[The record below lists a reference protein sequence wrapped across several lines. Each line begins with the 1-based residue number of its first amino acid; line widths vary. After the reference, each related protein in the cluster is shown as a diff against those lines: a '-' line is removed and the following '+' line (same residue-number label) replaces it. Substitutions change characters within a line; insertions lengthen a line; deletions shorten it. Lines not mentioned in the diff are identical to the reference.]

1 MIIAIIMITSFP
13 YVDSYAAGDIVL
25 RYFAIERNISH
36 FTENDFNFSYDHYL
50 YINGITADTDVT
62 AGDNYLI
69 AQVMKGDGS
78 WTGANFSDNMSD
90 AFLNILA
97 SSVTHSHV
105 ADDGYV
111 DFYGIEVPDVKV
123 NNQIMYE
130 NIYYII
136 CTSNGGYSPSLYI
149 HALYIPDGTKCFLE
163 QGRIMC
169 DHNNVYISTY
179 EYKYTEKEVYD
190 DQDNLI
196 QLFYQFNQKTLI
208 NNSTN
213 QIYTTYDFNQDNI
226 VDLYQMYPNF
236 NSWLYSDIPVYYA
249 YQSNYTLSYSD
260 YLNQSPYF
268 YGDYNGRGGT
278 SNSVGKYVLSGEDD
292 TGFIIDRRP
301 TAQINGPNSPDD
313 PTDPI
318 DHSLGVL
325 EGSFNNLIVGNSVNY
340 QYLFTNFVLNN
351 YTKNMKNNINLKLN
365 YRVTFE
371 GYANGEYFNV
381 DNNFYDTNG
390 FYDSY
395 NIYNSNYIQID
406 LDEVLKNIR
415 GETDNSG
422 LLSVINTLPAFNGVN
437 FQPPTLS
444 MYDTLNL
451 YINNDLINES
461 IVHQEINT
469 TIWQDIVNSADSVA
483 QKIFGQTPT
492 FIDKNANVQILNC
505 TLYIT
510 QFLEDKSTNKTSES
524 NIFIYDY
531 LSGNV
536 QEVGGFE
543 NNSETDIPFNGFY
556 MDKNW
561 SLNDNGIIS
570 TSGNNGGIVGG
581 SSSSNASVGDIYVN
595 VGTQGVGQV
604 IVDMPADE
612 WLQHSPNFNE
622 LITTVKNGLTDVSEG
637 SGSVVA
643 LLTTSYSVFPVEIWG
658 YLSLAVAII
667 SALAIIRYI
676 RRG

>member
-13 YVDSYAAGDIVL
+13 YVDSYAYGDTPLDDDNHYYLGNNLNFIMWDNDDILTQDNYNSFYDELSGELKTGVVN
-25 RYFAIERNISH
+25 YFANTNGDFSQDRFVN
-36 FTENDFNFSYDHYL
+36 TLLNDYSVGDG
-50 YINGITADTDVT
+50 YINLDNLYFKPIVVNGEIIPIENCKKVLGYIVGSNLFHCILLYSPFDTE
-62 AGDNYLI
+62 I
-69 AQVMKGDGS
+69 AFG
-78 WTGANFSDNMSD
+78 TGYRRGFFSSDNFYMSYVSYPMSVV
-90 AFLNILA
+90 NIDNIKFIQFKSENNSGQLY
-97 SSVTHSHV
+97 SSEQS
-105 ADDGYV
+105 
-111 DFYGIEVPDVKV
+111 
-123 NNQIMYE
+123 NQGFPIGSRAVRM
-130 NIYYII
+130 
-136 CTSNGGYSPSLYI
+136 
-149 HALYIPDGTKCFLE
+149 
-163 QGRIMC
+163 
-169 DHNNVYISTY
+169 
-179 EYKYTEKEVYD
+179 
-190 DQDNLI
+190 DNLG
-196 QLFYQFNQKTLI
+196 
-208 NNSTN
+208 S
-213 QIYTTYDFNQDNI
+213 
-226 VDLYQMYPNF
+226 V
-236 NSWLYSDIPVYYA
+236 LYSDVTCLFQA
-249 YQSNYTLSYSD
+249 LTNNTLV
-260 YLNQSPYF
+260 
-268 YGDYNGRGGT
+268 G
-278 SNSVGKYVLSGEDD
+278 SNSIYKYDEMANYGAAWLNNSDD
-292 TGFIIDRRP
+292 TGFIVDRR
-301 TAQINGPNSPDD
+301 TSLFLDNINQTPD
-313 PTDPI
+313 DPI

-444 MYDTLNL
+444 MFDTLNL

-622 LITTVKNGLTDVSEG
+622 LISIVKSGLTDVSEG
-637 SGSVVA
+637 SQSVTA
-643 LLTTSYSVFPVEIWG
+643 LLAASYSVFPPAIWG
-658 YLSLAVAII
+658 YLALAIAII
-667 SALAIIRYI
+667 SALSVIRYI